1 MIFSVAIRLTFRTFV
16 GMKVL
21 VHKAT
26 QYWWPA
32 LKLFLLAAC
41 FWYLFHKLQ
50 QYDTSIWQRIAAKLS
65 FKNVGWLGVFALLTI
80 GNWCFEILK
89 WKQLASTVRKLN
101 VTESVQQV
109 FAAFTVS
116 LPTPNRLGEYAG
128 KVFFYKKSERKKIL
142 FLNAIHNGWQFF
154 TTLLF
159 GTLGLILLSSKNL
172 FRFNMREMMLLG
184 GIFIGLALIALFLRK
199 KEMGKSGYSLQSL
212 WRKAF
217 QLSLS
222 LHLETFGLSVARYAC
237 FATLFYLLL
246 KFFGADIS
254 FVETWPY
261 LTTMY
266 LLVSIV
272 PSFVLADVVI
282 RGSVAV
288 WLFSLLSVPATVVI
302 ATVLSVWLLNFALPA
317 LIGSYFVSTTRLP
330 SS

>member
-32 LKLFLLAAC
+32 LKLFLLGAC
-41 FWYLFHKLQ
+41 FWYLFQKLQ
-50 QYDTSIWQRIAAKLS
+50 QYEKAIWQQILIQLN
-65 FKNVGWLGVFALLTI
+65 FKNIGWLVVFTLLTI
-80 GNWCFEILK
+80 GNWCFEIVK

-128 KVFFYKKSERKKIL
+128 KVFFYTKSERKKIL
-142 FLNAIHNGWQFF
+142 FLNAIHNGWQLF

-159 GTLGLILLSSKNL
+159 GTVGLIFLSSQNHFSYNL
-172 FRFNMREMMLLG
+172 KEMMVVGAVL
-184 GIFIGLALIALFLRK
+184 IGLALIAFSLWK
-199 KEMGKSGYSLQSL
+199 KEVGKSGYSLEFL
-212 WRKAF
+212 WRKAS
-217 QLSLS
+217 QLSQS
-222 LHLETFGLSVARYAC
+222 LHLKTFGLSVARYAC

-246 KFFGADIS
+246 QFFGADIS

-261 LTTMY
+261 LTAMY

-288 WLFSLLSVPATVVI
+288 WLFSLLSIPATVVI

-317 LIGSYFVSTTRLP
+317 LIGSYFVTTTRLP